1 MTRWIIG
8 SSLRFRLLVVGI
20 AAAVIAVGVAQLH
33 NEPVDV
39 LPEFTPPYVEVQT
52 EALGLSAE
60 EVEQLVTVPTEADLL
75 NGTKGVSVLRS
86 ESVPGMSS
94 IVLLFE
100 PGTSLEEARQLVQEQ
115 LTQAHANPNVSAP
128 PQMLQPLSSESRVM
142 IIGLS
147 SNKLSPIE
155 SSVLARWTIRP
166 RLMGV
171 DGVANVSVF
180 GMRDRQLQVLVNP
193 ERLRDNGVTLNQ
205 VIRTAGNA
213 QLVSPLSFLEAST
226 PGTGGFIDAPN
237 QRLQVRH
244 ILPTVTPD
252 KLARV
257 PIDEAV
263 NESLQQGSETPQS
276 GAGPRRNGKALR
288 LGDVSRV
295 VEDHQPLIG
304 DAVVNDGNGLLLVVE
319 KFPGTSTLDVTRGVK
334 DALDEM
340 RPGLAGMQVDSS
352 IFRPADYI
360 EKAIDN
366 LTLAVILASLLLAL
380 AFFAFL
386 FEWRTALICFV
397 TFAVAMVA
405 AALVLSV
412 TESTFNA
419 LVFAGL
425 AVAVG
430 VVVDDAVIDTE
441 NIRRR
446 LSQRGKDA
454 GEVSRAAIVLEA
466 AAEMRS
472 PMGYAMLILVLA
484 VLPIF
489 FIEGVTGSFFEPL
502 VRSYVLAVLASMLV
516 VLTITPAL
524 SLLLLSKARKRRESP
539 LARWPERRYDSALSR
554 LIQKPRMVLIAAGVV
569 ALAGIAVIPALG
581 GPIIPSFKDRDFVVH
596 LNGAPG
602 TSRQEMKR
610 IVARVSHELR
620 STPGVSDVGGHVGR
634 AVTGDQV
641 VDVNSSELWV
651 KVGPDAD
658 YGKTKASIQ
667 RVVDGY
673 PGLNHQVLTYE
684 KQRIR
689 DVSAVDDKQAGD
701 AAARSADL
709 DVLTGVDRRP
719 LLVRVYGEDLTIL
732 RQQAARM
739 KELLS
744 RVGGVVDPRVDPLT
758 EEPTVAVEVSLAK
771 AQRYGIKPGDVRRAE
786 ATYLQGIV
794 VGSLFENQ
802 KVFEVVVRGTPAV
815 GRSLTDIRN
824 LLVDTPTGGH
834 VRLGAVADVRIRPTL
849 QAIQRESSSRRI
861 DVTAGVR
868 GRSLGAVQDDVK
880 QRLRQVKFPLEY
892 HAQVIGD
899 ATGQEASAT
908 RLLGFGIV
916 AAIGIFLLLQAAF
929 GSWRLASLAFLTL
942 PLALVGGEF
951 AALVAGGTVSL
962 GALAG
967 FLAVF
972 AIAARNGVVLIT
984 HYLRL
989 QRQGE
994 AFGPALVLRGARER
1008 LAPVL
1013 MTASA
1018 TAMAVLPLV
1027 ILGDR
1032 PGYEIV
1038 HPVAIVIV
1046 GGLVTSTLLTLFVLP
1061 ALYLRFGAGLQPS
1074 LAPDLELLHRWAGV
1088 EPVPADGDGA
1098 APVPASLD
1106 GETPQPTPA
1115 SDGHSDG
1122 QSGERTSKPGTET
1135 AVGGS

>member
-20 AAAVIAVGVAQLH
+20 AAAVIAVGIAQLH

-128 PQMLQPLSSESRVM
+128 PQMLQPLSSQSRVM

-147 SNKLSPIE
+147 SKKLSPIE

-180 GMRDRQLQVLVNP
+180 GMRDRQLQVLINP
-193 ERLRDNGVTLNQ
+193 DRLRDNGVTLNQ

-226 PGTGGFIDAPN
+226 PGTGGFIDGPN

-257 PIDEAV
+257 PIDGAV
-263 NESLQQGSETPQS
+263 NESLQES
-276 GAGPRRNGKALR
+276 GQRKGAAPRRNGNALR

-319 KFPGTSTLDVTRGVK
+319 KFPGASTLDVTNRVD

-340 RPGLAGMQVDSS
+340 KPGLSGMQVDSS

-380 AFFAFL
+380 ALFAFL
-386 FEWRTALICFV
+386 YAWRAALVCFA
-397 TFAVAMVA
+397 TFAVAMIA

-412 TESTFNA
+412 TESAFNA

-425 AVAVG
+425 AMAVG
-430 VVVDDAVIDTE
+430 IVVDDAVIDTD

-466 AAEMRS
+466 AAQTRS
-472 PMGYAMLILVLA
+472 PIGYATLILLLA
-484 VLPIF
+484 VVPMF

-502 VRSYVLAVLASMLV
+502 VRSYALAVITSMLV
-516 VLTITPAL
+516 VLTLTPAL
-524 SLLLLSKARKRRESP
+524 SLLLLSKPGQRRKSP
-539 LARWPERRYDSALSR
+539 LARWPERRYESGLSK
-554 LIQKPRMVLIAAGVV
+554 LIQKPRVVLIAAGVA
-569 ALAGIAVIPALG
+569 ALAGLALIPALS
-581 GPIIPSFKDRDFVVH
+581 GPVIPSFKDRDFVVH
-596 LNGAPG
+596 LNGPPG
-602 TSRQEMKR
+602 TSRQEMQR
-610 IVARVSHELR
+610 IVTRASRELR
-620 STPGVSDVGGHVGR
+620 AVPGVSDVAGHVGR

-651 KVGPDAD
+651 RVDPGAD
-658 YGKTKASIQ
+658 YGKTKGLIQ
-667 RVVDGY
+667 SVVDGY
-673 PGLNHQVLTYE
+673 PGLTHQVLTYE

-689 DVSAVDDKQAGD
+689 DVSAVDDKQAED
-701 AAARSADL
+701 AAAQSADL
-709 DVLTGVDRRP
+709 DLLTGADRRP
-719 LLVRVYGEDLTIL
+719 LLVRVYGEDVATL

-744 RVGGVVDPRVDPLT
+744 GVGGVVDPRVEPLI
-758 EEPTVAVEVSLAK
+758 EEPTVAVEVSLTR

-786 ATYLQGIV
+786 ATYLSGIV
-794 VGSLFENQ
+794 VGSLFEKQ
-802 KVFEVVVRGTPAV
+802 KVFEVVVRGTPNV
-815 GRSLTDIRN
+815 RRSLTDIRN
-824 LLVDTPTGGH
+824 LLIDTPTGGH

-849 QAIQRESSSRRI
+849 QVIQREASSRRI
-861 DVTAGVR
+861 DVTADVS
-868 GRSLGAVQDDVK
+868 GRSIGAVKDDVK
-880 QRLRQVKFPLEY
+880 RRIRQVKFPLEY
-892 HAQVIGD
+892 HAQVIGSAD
-899 ATGQEASAT
+899 GPQASAM

-916 AAIGIFLLLQAAF
+916 AAIGIFLLLQAVF

-942 PLALVGGEF
+942 PLALVGGEI
-951 AALVAGGTVSL
+951 AALIAGGTVSL

-972 AIAARNGVVLIT
+972 GVAARNGIVLIS
-984 HYLRL
+984 HYLHL
-989 QRQGE
+989 QRDGGE
-994 AFGPALVLRGARER
+994 SFGPALITRGARER
-1008 LAPVL
+1008 MLPVL
-1013 MTASA
+1013 TTASA
-1018 TAMAVLPLV
+1018 TALMVVPLV

-1032 PGYEIV
+1032 PGYEVV
-1038 HPVAIVIV
+1038 HPMAIVIV

-1061 ALYLRFGAGLQPS
+1061 VLYLRFGRGVQPG
-1074 LAPDLELLHRWAGV
+1074 LAPEVELLHRWAGV
-1088 EPVPADGDGA
+1088 EPVAAGTEGNGAEQTLVDGDGVLP
-1098 APVPASLD
+1098 APLD
-1106 GETPQPTPA
+1106 EDGKKPQPVEPEPA
-1115 SDGHSDG
+1115 
-1122 QSGERTSKPGTET
+1122 
-1135 AVGGS
+1135 GGD

>member
-20 AAAVIAVGVAQLH
+20 AAAVIAIGIAQLH
-33 NEPVDV
+33 NKPVDV
-39 LPEFTPPYVEVQT
+39 LPEFTPPYVEIQT

-86 ESVPGMSS
+86 ESVPGLSS

-100 PGTSLEEARQLVQEQ
+100 PGTPLEEARQLVQEQ
-115 LTQAHANPNVSAP
+115 LTQAHANPNVSQP

-147 SNKLSPIE
+147 SDKLSPIE

-180 GMRDRQLQVLVNP
+180 GMRDRQLQVLINP
-193 ERLRDNGVTLNQ
+193 DRLRNSGVTLNQ

-226 PGTGGFIDAPN
+226 PGTGGFIDGPN

-257 PIDEAV
+257 PIDGVV
-263 NESLQQGSETPQS
+263 NESLQDARSQRS
-276 GAGPRRNGKALR
+276 GAPPRRRGEALR

-304 DAVVNDGNGLLLVVE
+304 DAVVNGGSGLLLVVE
-319 KFPGTSTLDVTRGVK
+319 KSPGASTLDVTHGVK

-340 RPGLAGMQVDSS
+340 KPGLSGMRVDSS
-352 IFRPADYI
+352 IFRPANYI

-366 LTLAVILASLLLAL
+366 LTLAVILAALLLAL
-380 AFFAFL
+380 AFFAF
-386 FEWRTALICFV
+386 FFAWRTALVCFV
-397 TFAVAMVA
+397 TFAVSMIA

-430 VVVDDAVIDTE
+430 AVIDDAVVDVE
-441 NIRRR
+441 SIRRR
-446 LSQRGKDA
+446 LRERGK
-454 GEVSRAAIVLEA
+454 GTSKVSKAAIVLESA
-466 AAEMRS
+466 AGMRS
-472 PMGYAMLILVLA
+472 PIGYATLIVLLA
-484 VLPIF
+484 VLPVF
-489 FIEGVTGSFFEPL
+489 FIEGVSGSFFEPL
-502 VRSYVLAVLASMLV
+502 ARSYALAVVASMLV
-516 VLTITPAL
+516 VLTLTPAL
-524 SLLLLSKARKRRESP
+524 SLMLLTTSPQRRESP
-539 LARWPERRYDSALSR
+539 LTRWSERRYDAGLAR
-554 LIQKPRMVLIAAGVV
+554 LIQRPRAVLIAAAVA
-569 ALAGIAVIPALG
+569 ALAGLAVIPALG
-581 GPIIPSFKDRDFVVH
+581 GPVIPSFKDRDFVVH
-596 LNGAPG
+596 LNAAPG
-602 TSRQEMKR
+602 TSRQEMR
-610 IVARVSHELR
+610 RVVARVGRELR
-620 STPGVSDVGGHVGR
+620 AVPGVNDVGGHVGR

-651 KVGPDAD
+651 SVDSGAD
-658 YGKTKASIQ
+658 YGKTKASIEK
-667 RVVDGY
+667 VVDGY
-673 PGLNHQVLTYE
+673 PGLGHRVLTYE

-689 DVSAVDDKQAGD
+689 DVSALDDRQAGD

-719 LLVRVYGEDLTIL
+719 LLVRVYGEDLGIL

-739 KELLS
+739 KGLLS
-744 RVGGVVDPRVDPLT
+744 QVSGVVGPRVEPLV
-758 EEPTVAVEVSLAK
+758 EEPTVAVEVSLAR

-786 ATYLQGIV
+786 ATYLSGIV
-794 VGSLFENQ
+794 VGSLFEKQ
-802 KVFEVVVRGTPAV
+802 KVFEVVVRGTPDV
-815 GRSLTDIRN
+815 RRSLTDIRR
-824 LLVDTPTGGH
+824 LLIDTPNGGH

-861 DVTAGVR
+861 DVTADVS
-868 GRSLGAVQDDVK
+868 GRSIGAVQDDVK
-880 QRLRQVKFPLEY
+880 RRLRDVSFPLEY
-892 HAQVIGD
+892 HAQVIGN
-899 ATGQEASAT
+899 ATGEASSAT

-929 GSWRLASLAFLTL
+929 GSWRLAALAFLTL
-942 PLALVGGEF
+942 PLALVGGEI
-951 AALVAGGTVSL
+951 AALIAGGTVSL

-972 AIAARNGVVLIT
+972 GIAARNGVVLVT
-984 HYLRL
+984 HYQRL
-989 QRQGE
+989 QRDGGE
-994 AFGPALVLRGARER
+994 AFGPALVTRGARER
-1008 LAPVL
+1008 LVPVL

-1018 TAMAVLPLV
+1018 TALVMLPLL

-1032 PGYEIV
+1032 PGYEVV
-1038 HPVAIVIV
+1038 HPMAIVIV

-1061 ALYLRFGAGLQPS
+1061 ALYLRFAGAVQPS
-1074 LAPDLELLHRWAGV
+1074 LAPELELLHRWAGV
-1088 EPVPADGDGA
+1088 EPATAGTAANGAERILVDGDGA
-1098 APVPASLD
+1098 SPAPVDEDGKKPRPVEPEPA
-1106 GETPQPTPA
+1106 
-1115 SDGHSDG
+1115 
-1122 QSGERTSKPGTET
+1122 
-1135 AVGGS
+1135 GGD